1 MPIIRWKPVSNL
13 DEFESFLP
21 EVWTDHGLG
30 TMPSLDVY
38 QTDQD
43 VVVEAQL
50 PGYNPDQV
58 KVNIENDVLTI
69 SGQSEQ
75 KSEVDEQHYYRREIR
90 HGQFH
95 RAVALPASVDGQKA
109 TAKYE
114 NGLLTVTI
122 PIQER
127 AKPTQ
132 IKIETI
138 K

>member
-1 MPIIRWKPVSNL
+1 MPIIRWNQVNNL
-13 DEFESFLP
+13 DEFESLLP
-21 EVWTDHGLG
+21 EVWTNRGLDA
-30 TMPSLDVY
+30 MPSLDVY
-38 QTDQD
+38 QTDQN

-95 RAVALPASVDGQKA
+95 RAVALPTSVDGQKA

-132 IKIETI
+132 VKIETA
-138 K
+138 